1 MVGIAKQTIRDVEVR
16 GRRVLVRVD
25 FNVPMKDGA
34 ITDDTRIRAAVPT
47 IDALR
52 HAGARVVLISHLG
65 RPDGKVVESLR
76 LAPIAE
82 HLAGL
87 LGVPVIAVPETVGH
101 VAKAAIDHLHDGD
114 ICVLE
119 NVRFQAGEEANDPA
133 FVAELA
139 ALGDLFVNDA
149 FGTAHRAHASTEGI
163 GHHLPAVAGLLMERE
178 VGIMG
183 AALADPVRP
192 FVAVV
197 GGKKVSDKIGVL
209 RNLVGRADHILIGG
223 AMANTFLA
231 AQGHAMGASYVE
243 QSAVATAVEILA
255 LAAQAGT
262 HFELPTDLVVAPRLE
277 ADAPSAVV
285 DVDGIPAD
293 QMALD
298 IGPETVVRYG
308 VLLRRAGT
316 IIWNGPMGVF
326 EVPTFASGTTGVAHA
341 VADCPGTTVV
351 GGGDSVA
358 ALEATGLADR
368 ITHVSTGGGA
378 SLEFLEGKVLPGVA
392 VLRDRGSAPR

>member
-25 FNVPMKDGA
+25 FNVPMKGGA

-87 LGVPVIAVPETVGH
+87 LRVPVIAVPETVGH

-163 GHHLPAVAGLLMERE
+163 GHHLPAVAVLLMERE

>member
-1 MVGIAKQTIRDVEVR
+1 MVGIAKQTIRDVEAR

-183 AALADPVRP
+183 AALADPVRQ

-326 EVPTFASGTTGVAHA
+326 EVPPFASGTTGVAHA

>member
-1 MVGIAKQTIRDVEVR
+1 MAALAKQTIRDLDVR

-25 FNVPMKDGA
+25 FNVPMRAGT
-34 ITDDTRIRAAVPT
+34 ITDDTRIRAALPT

-52 HAGARVVLISHLG
+52 HAGARVVLMSHLG

-76 LAPIAE
+76 LSPLAT
-82 HLAGL
+82 HLSGL
-87 LGVPVIAVPETVGH
+87 LGATV
-101 VAKAAIDHLHDGD
+101 VAASDCVGSAAREAIDSLHDGD
-114 ICVLE
+114 VCLLE
-119 NVRFQAGEEANDPA
+119 NVRFHAGEEANDPG

-139 ALGDLFVNDA
+139 ALGEMFVNDA
-149 FGTAHRAHASTEGI
+149 FGTAHRAHASTEGV
-163 GHHLPAVAGLLMERE
+163 GHLLPAVAGLLMERE

-183 AALADPVRP
+183 TALADPARP

-209 RNLVGRADHILIGG
+209 RNLIGRADHILIGG
-223 AMANTFLA
+223 AMANTFLQ

-243 QSAVATAVEILA
+243 ASAVVTASEILA
-255 LAAQAGT
+255 VALKAGT
-262 HFELPTDLVVAPRLE
+262 RLELPSDLVVAPRLE
-277 ADAPSAVV
+277 VEAQATVV
-285 DVDGIPAD
+285 GLDSVPVD

-298 IGPETVVRYG
+298 IGPDTVVRYG
-308 VLLRRAGT
+308 AMLRDAGT

-326 EVPTFASGTTGVAHA
+326 EVAPFAAGTTGVAHA
-341 VADCPGTTVV
+341 VADCPGVTIV

-358 ALEATGLADR
+358 ALEATGLAGR

-392 VLRDRGSAPR
+392 VLRDRH

>member
-25 FNVPMKDGA
+25 FNVPMKGGA

-87 LGVPVIAVPETVGH
+87 LRVPVIAVPETVGH

>member
-183 AALADPVRP
+183 AALADPVRQ

-326 EVPTFASGTTGVAHA
+326 EVPPFASGTTGVAHA

>member
-25 FNVPMKDGA
+25 FNVPMKGGA

-326 EVPTFASGTTGVAHA
+326 ELPTFASGTTGVAHA